1 MDHTTQEA
9 STVYCGVTCAF
20 AGTIPCGEKFD
31 NQPRETSADTTA
43 RASINA

>member
-20 AGTIPCGEKFD
+20 AGTIPCGEKIR
-31 NQPRETSADTTA
+31 QSAQRDQ
-43 RASINA
+43 RGHDRPSIH